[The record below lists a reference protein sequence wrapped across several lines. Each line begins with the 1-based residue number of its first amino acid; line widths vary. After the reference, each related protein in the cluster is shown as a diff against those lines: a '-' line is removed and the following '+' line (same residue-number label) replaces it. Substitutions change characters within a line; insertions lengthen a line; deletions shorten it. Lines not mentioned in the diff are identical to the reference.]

1 MPIVLFVTLVTSEI
15 YCDLKWSLCGVDK
28 ITPPFEIK
36 RCNVLFSL
44 HDLAKLYF
52 SALFLLRPSLFV
64 QVGYSLN
71 LRICEYMMSGL
82 TSFIFSDW
90 ALFLIPSSF

>member
-1 MPIVLFVTLVTSEI
+1 VTSEI

-36 RCNVLFSL
+36 RSNVLFSL

-52 SALFLLRPSLFV
+52 SASFLLRPRELV
-64 QVGYSLN
+64 
-71 LRICEYMMSGL
+71 C
-82 TSFIFSDW
+82 SDW
-90 ALFLIPSSF
+90 VLTKSQDL